1 MINMTALGLGGIAA
15 AITAGWQ
22 QVKNAIGYVSSFVI
36 VKATFDHYLSPQVFT
51 YIKRNYKPLP
61 SGLLNYVSIR
71 VAMKGKKQVVD
82 VPFRIP
88 AKTAIYVRGFSVF
101 IVSVSDTIEIRSIR
115 GLTNF
120 DQFTSDALDSWQ
132 EHISRTTK
140 TRDSR
145 FFVRK
150 IIGEEKSAGAAYGSA
165 RRKSRSEDVGEDSAL
180 SSGSPASHSAL
191 MSADITVDRSFKYTP
206 DQYALSEEDDPLEG
220 LFFGSEILRY
230 FDQAMKWLDM
240 GDWYLERQIPWR
252 RGWLL
257 HGPGGTGKSSIAKAV
272 AQNMGIPICHFY
284 LATLSDQEFMD
295 RWDAMPTPCVALFED
310 FDNVFHGRENQTEH
324 KSLTFDCILN
334 QISGVSSLNG
344 VFLIVTTNHIEHIDP
359 ALGVMKNA
367 DSGVSTRPG
376 RIDSVIEVSFMNSEN
391 RRRLATKILRDW
403 PESIEH
409 LMAQYTDN
417 AGTDWT
423 PSQWQEVCIQSA
435 LERMQSDEHLTSIAG
450 NVVQLQQPESH
461 KLVVHA
467 V

>member
-15 AITAGWQ
+15 ALTAGWQ

-61 SGLLNYVSIR
+61 SGLLNYVAVR
-71 VAMKGKKQVVD
+71 VTMKGKKQVVD

-88 AKTAIYVRGFSVF
+88 AKTAIYVRGLSVF

-120 DQFTSDALDSWQ
+120 DKFTSDALDSWQ
-132 EHISRTTK
+132 AHIGKTTK

-145 FFVRK
+145 FYVKK
-150 IIGEEKSAGAAYGSA
+150 IIGEEKNVGAA
-165 RRKSRSEDVGEDSAL
+165 RRHSYHDGDSEERSPSPAGNQ
-180 SSGSPASHSAL
+180 SSGSSAL
-191 MSADITVDRSFKYTP
+191 MSADITTDRSFKYTP
-206 DQYALSEEDDPLEG
+206 EQYALSEEDDPLEG
-220 LFFGSEILRY
+220 LFFDDEILKY
-230 FDQAMKWLDM
+230 FDQAMRWLQM
-240 GDWYLERQIPWR
+240 GDWYLDKMIPWR

-257 HGPGGTGKSSIAKAV
+257 TGPGGTGKSSIAKAL
-272 AQNMGIPICHFY
+272 AQSMGIPICHFY

-295 RWDAMPTPCVALFED
+295 RWDSMPTPCVALFED

-359 ALGVMKNA
+359 ALGVTENGE
-367 DSGVSTRPG
+367 SGVSTRPG
-376 RIDSVIEVSFMNSEN
+376 RIDTVISVSFMNAYN
-391 RRRLATKILRDW
+391 RRRLATKILKDW
-403 PESIEH
+403 PDQIER
-409 LMAQYTDN
+409 LMTQHPD
-417 AGTDWT
+417 GEGIDWT
-423 PSQWQEVCIQSA
+423 PSQWQEMCIQIA
-435 LERMQSDEHLTSIAG
+435 LEQMQSDERLASIAPVSVQS
-450 NVVQLQQPESH
+450 NRPQSEVVLR
-461 KLVVHA
+461 
-467 V
+467 

>member
-15 AITAGWQ
+15 ALTAGWQ
-22 QVKNAIGYVSSFVI
+22 QVKNAIGYISSFVI
-36 VKATFDHYLSPQVFT
+36 VKATFDHYLSYQV
-51 YIKRNYKPLP
+51 YAYLKRNYKPLP
-61 SGLLNYVSIR
+61 SGLLNYVAVR
-71 VAMKGKKQVVD
+71 VTMKGKKQVVD

-88 AKTAIYVRGFSVF
+88 AKTSIYVKGLSVF
-101 IVSVSDTIEIRSIR
+101 IVSVGDTIEIRSIR

-132 EHISRTTK
+132 AHLSKTTK

-145 FFVRK
+145 FYVKK
-150 IIGEEKSAGAAYGSA
+150 IIGEEKNAGASS
-165 RRKSRSEDVGEDSAL
+165 RRRDHHGGDEDSASPSVGGQVA
-180 SSGSPASHSAL
+180 SSSAL
-191 MSADITVDRSFKYTP
+191 MSADITTDRSFKYTP

-220 LFFGSEILRY
+220 LFFDDAILKY
-230 FDQAMKWLDM
+230 FDQAMKWLRM
-240 GDWYLERQIPWR
+240 GDWYLDRQIPWR

-257 HGPGGTGKSSIAKAV
+257 FGPGGTGKSSIAKAV

-310 FDNVFHGRENQTEH
+310 FDNVFHGRESQTEH

-359 ALGVMKNA
+359 ALGVLKNA

-376 RIDSVIEVSFMNSEN
+376 RIDSVIEVAYMNLAN
-391 RRRLATKILRDW
+391 RRRLAEKILRDW
-403 PESIEH
+403 PEVIDRLFS
-409 LMAQYTDN
+409 QYPD
-417 AGTDWT
+417 GDQVEWT
-423 PSQWQEVCIQSA
+423 PSQWQEVCIQQA
-435 LERMQSDEHLTSIAG
+435 LDRMQADEHLASIAAVPEQSRTLQSE
-450 NVVQLQQPESH
+450 VVLQ
-461 KLVVHA
+461 
-467 V
+467 